1 MYKDMHCKF
10 LKNMNWLIEL
20 HVVMW
25 DYFFSG
31 MMSYLKVMIIWN
43 ILCVSMVIL
52 SLSLIQEVSSE
63 GTVTYNVEGRVSR
76 ISDKY

>member
-1 MYKDMHCKF
+1 
-10 LKNMNWLIEL
+10 
-20 HVVMW
+20 
-25 DYFFSG
+25 

-43 ILCVSMVIL
+43 IVCMSLVIL

-63 GTVTYNVEGRVSR
+63 GTVTYKVEGTVSR